1 MTTPKDFY
9 WDQRIT
15 ADADTVDAH
24 LFAQTIIPQAAN
36 SYDLITAAEWLSTYG
51 AENADDPVAQSMANV
66 IAFLLRKADQQTH
79 RANLAAAKREYAA
92 AHGIPVSAVRV
103 KR

>member
-1 MTTPKDFY
+1 MTTAKDFY
-9 WDQRIT
+9 WDRRVT

-24 LFAQTIIPQAAN
+24 LFARTIIPQAAD
-36 SYDLITAAEWLSTYG
+36 SCDLITAAEWLSTYG